1 MESTETSQE
10 LKAQQRSSGLPWVLF
25 FLTLGLGAAAVYFGF
40 GLLEDEKARSAQA
53 LKASEEATV
62 QLNDTAKKLQDAEAT
77 LASLQTERDALS
89 ADLKAKEEELAK
101 LKATYDDLSEKLNSE
116 IQQGDIELTQRGER
130 IQVDLIDK
138 ILFDSGKAEISE
150 KGKEVLSRLGAA
162 IAGVENKLIQVAGH
176 TDDSPIVNEL
186 KATYPT
192 NWELSSAR
200 AVNVVRYL
208 TETAG
213 VPSKRLVAA
222 GFGQFQ
228 PVASNRNHKG
238 RARNRRIEVLL
249 MPTLDAKPASDVTV
263 AATPAKAEGG
273 GETKPASAK
282 KSPNR

>member
-10 LKAQQRSSGLPWVLF
+10 LRAQQRSSGLPWVLF

-40 GLLEDEKARSAQA
+40 GLLEDEKARAAQA
-53 LKASEEATV
+53 LKASEES
-62 QLNDTAKKLQDAEAT
+62 QLQLSDTAKKLADAEAT
-77 LASLQTERDALS
+77 LASLQAERDTLS
-89 ADLKAKEEELAK
+89 ANLKAREEELAK
-101 LKATYDDLSEKLNSE
+101 LKATYDSLSEKLNSE
-116 IQQGDIELTQRGER
+116 IQQGDIELTQKGER

-162 IAGVENKLIQVAGH
+162 IANVEDKLIQVAGH
-176 TDDSPIVNEL
+176 TDDSPIVKEL
-186 KATYPT
+186 TATYPT

-213 VPSKRLVAA
+213 VPARRLVAA
-222 GFGQFQ
+222 GFGQHQ
-228 PVASNRNHKG
+228 PVASNRDHKG

-249 MPTLDAKPASDVTV
+249 MPTLDARKVDGPKV
-263 AATPAKAEGG
+263 ATPARASGSG
-273 GETKPASAK
+273 DTRPAAAK
-282 KSPNR
+282 K